1 MGSNKINLGN
11 LIKEKR
17 IQKGLNIQQLATILK
32 VSVGFM
38 SNLENAKTDAFNI
51 DLISNLCKSLGMSPL
66 NFLPEPNNDINLD
79 LHLDN
84 IYQSNSLV
92 DLSESNKKLIAK
104 NVTAIAN
111 AYIESIRHH
120 SYDVEFIKKFT
131 AKILSEINYINDF
144 KIK

>member
-1 MGSNKINLGN
+1 MGSSKITLGN

-17 IQKGLNIQQLATILK
+17 LQKGLNIQQLSTILN

-38 SNLENAKTDAFNI
+38 SNLENAKTDTFNI

-66 NFLPEPNNDINLD
+66 DFIPEHNIDMDID
-79 LHLDN
+79 LRLDN
-84 IYQSNSLV
+84 IYQSESLFEV
-92 DLSESNKKLIAK
+92 PEANKKLITRNA
-104 NVTAIAN
+104 TAIAN

-120 SYDVEFIKKFT
+120 SYDMEFIKKFT
-131 AKILSEINYINDF
+131 VKILSEINYINDF

>member
-17 IQKGLNIQQLATILK
+17 IQKGLNIQQLATILN

-51 DLISNLCKSLGMSPL
+51 DLMYNLCNSLGMSP
-66 NFLPEPNNDINLD
+66 FDILPKPNIGIELD

-84 IYQSNSLV
+84 IYQCDSLV
-92 DLSESNKKLIAK
+92 ELPELNKKLIAK

-111 AYIESIRHH
+111 AYIESIEYH

-131 AKILSEINYINDF
+131 AKILSEINYINNF

>member
-1 MGSNKINLGN
+1 MGSYKINIGN

-17 IQKGLNIQQLATILK
+17 IQKGLSIQQLATILN

-66 NFLPEPNNDINLD
+66 NFLPEPNINIDLD

-84 IYQSNSLV
+84 IYQSDSLFELP
-92 DLSESNKKLIAK
+92 DSNKKLIAK

-111 AYIESIRHH
+111 AYIESIEHH